1 MKKVLITIDGP
12 AGAGKTTVSR
22 MLARRLQYTYIDTGA
37 LYRGVALA
45 VRNAGIAPDDDA
57 ALERLCARLELKF
70 VRDDG
75 ELRLLSNGQDI
86 TDEIRS
92 PEITMLASAVSARPL
107 VRNYLLQIQKD
118 MGRDKGAV
126 FEGRDMGTVVFPEA
140 EVKFFLDADE
150 ETRAYRRFLELK
162 TQTSLTLEEVQR
174 DLHRRDIDDSRR
186 AVAPL
191 KPAEDAIIVQSTH
204 QSIEEVVE
212 TMLSHIRRVTA
223 G

>member
-57 ALERLCARLELKF
+57 ALERLCARLELQF

-75 ELRLLSNGQDI
+75 ELRLLSDGQDI

-92 PEITMLASAVSARPL
+92 PEITMLASAISARPL

-150 ETRAYRRFLELK
+150 KTRAYRRFLELK

-174 DLHRRDIDDSRR
+174 DLHRQDIDDSRR

-191 KPAEDAIIVQSTH
+191 KSAEDAIIVQSTH

>member
-212 TMLSHIRRVTA
+212 TMLSHLRRVTA

>member
-57 ALERLCARLELKF
+57 ALERLCARLELQF

-75 ELRLLSNGQDI
+75 ELRLLSDGQDI

-92 PEITMLASAVSARPL
+92 PEITMLASAISARPL

-150 ETRAYRRFLELK
+150 KTRAYRRFLELK

-191 KPAEDAIIVQSTH
+191 KSAEDAIIVQSTH

>member
-1 MKKVLITIDGP
+1 
-12 AGAGKTTVSR
+12 
-22 MLARRLQYTYIDTGA
+22 
-37 LYRGVALA
+37 
-45 VRNAGIAPDDDA
+45 
-57 ALERLCARLELKF
+57 
-70 VRDDG
+70 
-75 ELRLLSNGQDI
+75 
-86 TDEIRS
+86 
-92 PEITMLASAVSARPL
+92 
-107 VRNYLLQIQKD
+107 

-150 ETRAYRRFLELK
+150 KTRAYRRFLELK
-162 TQTSLTLEEVQR
+162 AQTSLTLEEVQR